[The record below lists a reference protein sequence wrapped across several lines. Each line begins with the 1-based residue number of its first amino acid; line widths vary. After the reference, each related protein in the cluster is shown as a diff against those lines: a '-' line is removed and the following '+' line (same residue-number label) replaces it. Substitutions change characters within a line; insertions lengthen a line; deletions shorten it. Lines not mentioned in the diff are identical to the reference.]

1 MRRLICALFLIAAS
15 VCACLAQQNRGYYRF
30 PAIYGNT
37 IVFTS
42 EGDLWEVSTEGGIA
56 RRLTTALGEETRAAF
71 SPDGRTIAFTASYEG
86 PSEVYTISAAGGLP
100 VRRTFDGGG
109 AAVVGWTPDGKIL
122 YATRRYSTLP
132 DMQLATID
140 RDNHIQV
147 VPLSQAAQGCYDS
160 SGKTLFFTRLPEQGS
175 STKRYQGG
183 TAQNLWKFNGKDEA
197 VPLTADYP

>member
-1 MRRLICALFLIAAS
+1 MRRLICTLFLIAAS
-15 VCACLAQQNRGYYRF
+15 VCVCLAQQNRGYYRF

-71 SPDGRTIAFTASYEG
+71 SPDGKTIAFTASYEG

-100 VRRTFDGGG
+100 LRRTFDGGG

-132 DMQLATID
+132 DTQLATID
-140 RDNHIQV
+140 RDNRIQV
-147 VPLSQAAQGCYDS
+147 VPLTQRHLPASYG
-160 SGKTLFFTRLPEQGS
+160 GKRHS
-175 STKRYQGG
+175 R
-183 TAQNLWKFNGKDEA
+183 
-197 VPLTADYP
+197 